1 MKKLIKTLLI
11 LAIIAVAMMF
21 TRPEREKHVEKLT
34 SEIVKSSQEKHD
46 NEDTGIL
53 QDLGNALLGAVSEK
67 LTRVWVNSQLEV
79 TDYKVI
85 NVGRMYYKGSER
97 VVTIGAFKHVFCPV
111 EAYDL
116 LEEMDT
122 NE

>member
-53 QDLGNALLGAVSEK
+53 QDLGNALLDTVCLWFLVGWRA
-67 LTRVWVNSQLEV
+67 TRQFSLARLKPIWNYGPKSL
-79 TDYKVI
+79 
-85 NVGRMYYKGSER
+85 
-97 VVTIGAFKHVFCPV
+97 A
-111 EAYDL
+111 
-116 LEEMDT
+116 
-122 NE
+122 